1 MKNTCASCKG
11 LSVTKIIKTNNE
23 KKPKWLEKM
32 DYVVNFI
39 EKNNKIKIKKQP
51 YTDTT
56 LILDVGKSKANRYIL
71 YWGAQKSK
79 KILINDAKKAYG
91 NFKNNGIAKANKNGL
106 VKLHFNC
113 PQCYSTVEKGKKNK
127 ETFYKHIHF
136 CYSNSTNDKWLDTVY
151 TKIIICKHNLKQTME
166 KHKKGEIVLL
176 NALPCKYYQKAHI
189 PNSFNLPYNTKI
201 SQKDL
206 FQWMKEVLINYP
218 KLNKLLQ
225 QKKINIYEL
234 PIIVYCA
241 HEKCNASELLAIKL
255 LKKGFVN
262 ISEFPGGMKDYCA

>member
-1 MKNTCASCKG
+1 M
-11 LSVTKIIKTNNE
+11 
-23 KKPKWLEKM
+23 
-32 DYVVNFI
+32 
-39 EKNNKIKIKKQP
+39 
-51 YTDTT
+51 
-56 LILDVGKSKANRYIL
+56 
-71 YWGAQKSK
+71 
-79 KILINDAKKAYG
+79 
-91 NFKNNGIAKANKNGL
+91 
-106 VKLHFNC
+106 
-113 PQCYSTVEKGKKNK
+113 
-127 ETFYKHIHF
+127 
-136 CYSNSTNDKWLDTVY
+136 DTVY
-151 TKIIICKHNLKQTME
+151 TKIIICKHNLKQTIE